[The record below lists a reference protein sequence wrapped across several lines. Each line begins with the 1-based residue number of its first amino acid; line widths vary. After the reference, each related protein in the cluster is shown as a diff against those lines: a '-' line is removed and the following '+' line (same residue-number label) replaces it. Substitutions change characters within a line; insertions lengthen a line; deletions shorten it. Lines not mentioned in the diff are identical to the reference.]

1 MKHETVA
8 TLQTMVPNVFIEVSV
23 SFDDGKGPGYDD
35 GKEHKKGYIL
45 HVQPFKKDGMFREF
59 QAYSGMK
66 GFIEPCTRYSA
77 KRHKELAAGSLCTDL
92 YRRMIERVTENGG
105 LTLLNGNA
113 NDVLGP
119 GA

>member
-1 MKHETVA
+1 MKHETA
-8 TLQTMVPNVFIEVSV
+8 SILKTTVPNVFIEVYV

-45 HVQPFKKDGMFREF
+45 HVQPFKKDGNFREF

-66 GFIEPCTRYSA
+66 GFIEPTNRYSA
-77 KRHKELAAGSLCTDL
+77 KRHKELASAAMNTDL
-92 YRRMIERVTENGG
+92 YRRMIERVIENGG
-105 LTLLNGNA
+105 LSIETG
-113 NDVLGP
+113 DVLGP